1 MPKPPPRACRSTPG
15 WSAPSPGPWTRLPA
29 GPPGFSVGPAPGSP
43 VTRAA
48 DLRHLHQRPPQE
60 TDTTMSHWEFPGSEP
75 IEAVIDLAAG
85 SVALTAR
92 ATDVTTVSLAPS
104 RFGRNADK
112 LLSEVRVS
120 FENGRLEVTGP
131 KRTGLWRGYPGL
143 DLTVTLPQGSRCAVR
158 TASADVTCTGELA
171 ELDAH
176 TASGDVTAAAVT
188 RNLQAATAS
197 GDVRAEETGEAAD
210 VRTVS
215 GDVRITRAGGDI
227 QARTASGDVTI
238 ATAAGS
244 ATATTASGDIRIG
257 NMASGR
263 ADVNTASGDV
273 VVGVARDVGVY
284 LDLASLSGSV
294 TSQLEDAEPSE
305 DVTLEVRCRSLSGD
319 IRIARASSS
328 ASDRQVEP
336 AG

>member
-1 MPKPPPRACRSTPG
+1 
-15 WSAPSPGPWTRLPA
+15 
-29 GPPGFSVGPAPGSP
+29 
-43 VTRAA
+43 
-48 DLRHLHQRPPQE
+48 
-60 TDTTMSHWEFPGSEP
+60 MSHWEFPGSEP
-75 IEAVIDLAAG
+75 IEVFIDLAAG
-85 SVALTAR
+85 SVALTAK
-92 ATDVTTVSLAPS
+92 ATDVTTVSLAPP

-143 DLTVTLPQGSRCAVR
+143 DLTVTLPQGSRGAVR
-158 TASADVTCTGELA
+158 TASAGVTCTGELA

-197 GDVRAEETGEAAD
+197 GDVRAEETGEIAD

-215 GDVRITRAGGDI
+215 GDVRIARAGGDVR
-227 QARTASGDVTI
+227 ARTASGDVSI

-244 ATATTASGDIRIG
+244 ATVNTASGDVRIG
-257 NMASGR
+257 SMASGQ

-273 VVGVARDVGVY
+273 VVGVARGAGVY

-294 TSQLEDAEPSE
+294 TSRLEDAEPSE

-328 ASDRQVEP
+328 GADRRQAEP

>member
-1 MPKPPPRACRSTPG
+1 
-15 WSAPSPGPWTRLPA
+15 
-29 GPPGFSVGPAPGSP
+29 
-43 VTRAA
+43 
-48 DLRHLHQRPPQE
+48 
-60 TDTTMSHWEFPGSEP
+60 MSNWEFPGSEP
-75 IEAVIDLAAG
+75 IDVVIDLASG
-85 SVALTAR
+85 SVALTAKE
-92 ATDVTTVSLAPS
+92 TDATTVSLALS

-120 FENGRLEVTGP
+120 FDNGRLEVVGP
-131 KRTGLWRGYPGL
+131 KRPGLWRGYPGL

-158 TASADVTCTGELA
+158 TSSADVTCAGELA

-227 QARTASGDVTI
+227 QARTASGDVNI

-244 ATATTASGDIRIG
+244 ATVTTASGDIRIG
-257 NMASGR
+257 AMASGR

-284 LDLASLSGSV
+284 LDLASLSGAVS
-294 TSQLEDAEPSE
+294 SQLEDAQPSE
-305 DVTLEVRCRSLSGD
+305 DVTLEVRCRTLSGD

>member
-1 MPKPPPRACRSTPG
+1 
-15 WSAPSPGPWTRLPA
+15 
-29 GPPGFSVGPAPGSP
+29 
-43 VTRAA
+43 
-48 DLRHLHQRPPQE
+48 
-60 TDTTMSHWEFPGSEP
+60 MSHWEFPGSES
-75 IEAVIDLAAG
+75 IEASIELAAG
-85 SVALTAR
+85 SVALTAT

-104 RFGRNADK
+104 RFSRNTDRV
-112 LLSEVRVS
+112 LSEIRVS
-120 FENGRLEVTGP
+120 FDNGRLEIAGP

-143 DLTVTLPQGSRCAVR
+143 DLTVTLPPGSRCAVR
-158 TASADVTCTGELA
+158 TTSADITCTGDLA

-176 TASGDVTAAAVT
+176 TASGDVTVAAVT
-188 RNLQAATAS
+188 RTLQAVTAS
-197 GDVRAEETGEAAD
+197 GDVRADETGETAD

-215 GDVRITRAGGDI
+215 GDVRIARAGGDI
-227 QARTASGDVTI
+227 QARTASGDLNI
-238 ATAAGS
+238 ATAGGS
-244 ATATTASGDIRIG
+244 VTMTTASGDVRIG
-257 NMASGR
+257 SMASGR

-319 IRIARASSS
+319 IRIGRASS
-328 ASDRQVEP
+328 AGTDRRQVEP

>member
-1 MPKPPPRACRSTPG
+1 
-15 WSAPSPGPWTRLPA
+15 
-29 GPPGFSVGPAPGSP
+29 
-43 VTRAA
+43 
-48 DLRHLHQRPPQE
+48 
-60 TDTTMSHWEFPGSEP
+60 MSHWEFPGSEP
-75 IEAVIDLAAG
+75 VDAFIDLAAG
-85 SVALTAR
+85 SVALTAK
-92 ATDVTTVSLAPS
+92 ATDATTVSLAAS
-104 RFGRNADK
+104 RFGRNADN

-120 FENGRLEVTGP
+120 FDNGRLEVVGP
-131 KRTGLWRGYPGL
+131 KRPGLWRGHPGL
-143 DLTVTLPQGSRCAVR
+143 DLTVTLPQASRCAVR
-158 TASADVTCTGELA
+158 AASADITSTGELA
-171 ELDAH
+171 ELDVH

-188 RNLQAATAS
+188 RNLQAVTAS
-197 GDVRAEETGEAAD
+197 GDVRAEETGEMAD

-227 QARTASGDVTI
+227 QARTASGDVSI
-238 ATAAGS
+238 AAAAGA
-244 ATATTASGDIRIG
+244 ATATTASGDVRIG

-319 IRIARASSS
+319 IRITRASS
-328 ASDRQVEP
+328 AGTDRRQAEP

>member
-1 MPKPPPRACRSTPG
+1 
-15 WSAPSPGPWTRLPA
+15 
-29 GPPGFSVGPAPGSP
+29 
-43 VTRAA
+43 
-48 DLRHLHQRPPQE
+48 
-60 TDTTMSHWEFPGSEP
+60 MSHWDFPGSEP
-75 IEAVIDLAAG
+75 IDVLIDLASG
-85 SVALTAR
+85 SVALTAKE
-92 ATDVTTVSLAPS
+92 TDATTVSLAPS
-104 RFGRNADK
+104 GFGRNADK

-120 FENGRLEVTGP
+120 FDNGRLEVVGP
-131 KRTGLWRGYPGL
+131 KRTGLWRGHPGF
-143 DLTVTLPQGSRCAVR
+143 DLTVTLPRGSRCAVR

-176 TASGDVTAAAVT
+176 TASGDITAAAVT
-188 RNLQAATAS
+188 GNLQAVTAS
-197 GDVRAEETGEAAD
+197 GEVRAEETGETAD

-215 GDVRITRAGGDI
+215 GDVRITRAAGNL
-227 QARTASGDVTI
+227 QARTASGDVSI
-238 ATAAGS
+238 AAAAGS
-244 ATATTASGDIRIG
+244 ATATTASGDVRIG
-257 NMASGR
+257 NMVRGR

-284 LDLASLSGSV
+284 LDLASLSGSIS
-294 TSQLEDAEPSE
+294 SQLEDSEPSE

>member
-1 MPKPPPRACRSTPG
+1 M
-15 WSAPSPGPWTRLPA
+15 
-29 GPPGFSVGPAPGSP
+29 
-43 VTRAA
+43 RAA
-48 DLRHLHQRPPQE
+48 DQRHIHQQAPHE
-60 TDTTMSHWEFPGSEP
+60 TDTTMSHWEYPGSEP
-75 IEAVIDLAAG
+75 IDVSIDLAAG
-85 SVALTAR
+85 SVALTAG
-92 ATDVTTVSLAPS
+92 ATDATTVSLTPS

-112 LLSEVRVS
+112 LVSEVRVS
-120 FENGRLEVTGP
+120 FDNGRLEVVGP
-131 KRTGLWRGYPGL
+131 KRTGLWRGYSGF
-143 DLTVTLPQGSRCAVR
+143 DLTVSLPQGSRCAVR

-176 TASGDVTAAAVT
+176 AASGDLTATAVT

-197 GDVRAEETGEAAD
+197 GDVRAEETGASAD

-215 GDVRITRAGGDI
+215 GDVRIARASGDI
-227 QARTASGDVTI
+227 QARTASGDVNI
-238 ATAAGS
+238 VTAAGS
-244 ATATTASGDIRIG
+244 ATVTTASGDVRIG
-257 NMASGR
+257 TMASGR

-319 IRIARASSS
+319 IRITRASS
-328 ASDRQVEP
+328 AGADRRQVEP
-336 AG
+336 TS